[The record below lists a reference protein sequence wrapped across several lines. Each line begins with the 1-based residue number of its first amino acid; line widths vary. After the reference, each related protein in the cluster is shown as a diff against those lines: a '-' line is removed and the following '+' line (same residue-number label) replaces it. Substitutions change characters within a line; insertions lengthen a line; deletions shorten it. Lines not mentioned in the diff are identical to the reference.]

1 MGKSNINILIT
12 LVLLIFC
19 NSLMSQSEGG
29 FGFRRFAN
37 IANLNATSINN
48 SDKNASRR
56 AYVHSTGL
64 YYVWNGSSWE
74 PELSID
80 TLSYSNDTL
89 KISLLRDGVPAK
101 KVRIITGDT
110 LNLYTLS
117 DTITDNTRKVT
128 IKESL
133 EFNALNTYNPGDAIP
148 FQINVSGNEPIGQLW
163 DFGTDSV
170 LIQQS
175 DTEIWL
181 KSNANLGLVTD
192 GYIFFQ
198 GDSVQVSNGSVPLK
212 STMPALVG
220 ITNIAGNPILK
231 SIQGTE
237 TGQVLVWDEPN
248 QYWYPDTIDGGGGGD
263 DWGSQY
269 VQRDSSLTGKGLV
282 SSPLGIKGYGAAA
295 NGKVPSK
302 STGGITWV
310 PIDTSVTNE
319 GLLAIGAVYPPNTGV
334 ITTNT
339 SGSQINLAG
348 SNGFNIITTSTGTNG
363 TLTFKVVPQQIDT
376 FSLLND
382 TLYISLSRD
391 SVPAKKIA
399 LTDLNVN
406 IYNSDGTTTN
416 RTVEVNGPIDWLD
429 ADGDGEF
436 NVSMGDTSSQGNLFV
451 TGIETKIN
459 HTDSDGIST
468 VVADGSGIE
477 ISTTDPN
484 NDNILVQA
492 SGIVELN
499 GDSIVMDDIGL
510 ITELPTILGLTG
522 INTVKKLDGINDGD
536 VITWDSIASVWT
548 SSPSSYVN
556 IYNSNGT
563 VGANRVASLT
573 SNLTF
578 SNNSAAT
585 GERFTVLFD
594 NGISS
599 TNYFEV
605 KEGTGI
611 KLQSSENNIIL
622 EGQTLLGDMLSPTT
636 ITTSQNNYAGLNG
649 GNFGR
654 LSSNASVTISGID
667 NGYSGRILPVFN
679 VSTHA
684 ISFLDQSGS
693 STSENRIELP
703 ADLRLNQNDG
713 AFFIYDSITTRWRLV
728 GTNIGSIYTNS
739 GRMLNGR
746 STNLYVQYMTDTLN
760 DFAIGYFTNGTTDD
774 KTTYGKF
781 GLHMDGDG
789 GFSAAA
795 KETYIKGAG
804 FNLLGTSYIAARQN
818 YFDLYGVDRL
828 TVGGTQN
835 YSQLV
840 GSPTSSYFLLD
851 HGNTE
856 VYNTISLGMK
866 KDNTGIPS
874 NRKDYGFLYQ
884 GGGMT
889 GSDTSAIS
897 VWWGIPQI
905 SDTVSS
911 ITSGNVRA
919 VSSNRGFGVQSLFD
933 YNAGGVAATLK
944 YDWLKVKMGS
954 VASDT
959 TSDGI
964 TFYNGSYEIP
974 NDIPSSA
981 AGDTSV
987 MVWTSPTN
995 SFFMLKS
1002 DFGGGGN
1009 NIYNSNGTTTSNT
1022 RVATI
1027 LETLRFVGTADLG
1040 LDPYPLQVVST
1051 GNEPLI
1057 QLWKGNADSVWLYQS
1072 DVEYHFGSS
1081 THLVVESNDKLSF
1094 QADSIYASTL
1104 EAKTTVRNIIGT
1116 TPGGWLKRLDGDAAS
1131 SGDILQSNGTD
1142 WVVTPLSTAISSSAF
1157 IQNGNSFA
1165 AGAVLGTN
1173 DDNSLSFETN
1183 NVTRATVTSGAST
1196 GGAWTMSNITANTN
1210 TSSDIITLQTNS
1222 TGSPSANFG
1231 QKILFRN
1238 ETSTTDNTDCA
1249 SIEASWLTETHATR
1263 KGQLILNTSI
1273 NGAMSRIAMF
1283 SGNNTPSM
1291 RLGASGLA
1299 TYTDNGISTTS
1310 NYGISSSQ
1318 ASASSISVTNSNVTV
1333 LGGIQLGSSSASTFT
1348 SGTKNAITIVGNYA
1362 PTSGTGLFY
1371 NMSFTP
1377 TINQTGGANGATGAI
1392 IFEPTLTSVG
1402 SKWSALTSATS
1413 NSNAL
1418 FINQTGSSSYSTH
1431 VGAFGFG
1438 STTVPTDK
1446 VEITGNLA
1454 LLTAGNKLKIA
1465 TGANASVG
1473 TSAAMTAGTI
1483 TINTTAVTANSQIFL
1498 THATLG
1504 GTQGILS
1511 VGTVT
1516 AGTSFVIN
1524 SSSATDTG
1532 TVNWLII
1539 N

>member
-101 KVRIITGDT
+101 KVRIVTGDT
-110 LNLYTLS
+110 LNLYTVS

-436 NVSMGDTSSQGNLFV
+436 NVSMGDTSSQGNLFI

-468 VVADGSGIE
+468 VVVDGSGVE

-484 NDNILVQA
+484 NDNILIQA

-510 ITELPTILGLTG
+510 TTELPTILGLTG

-578 SNNSAAT
+578 SNNSATT

-789 GFSAAA
+789 GFSVAA

-804 FNLLGTSYIAARQN
+804 FDLLGTSYIAARQN

-840 GSPTSSYFLLD
+840 GNPTSSYFLMD

-897 VWWGIPQI
+897 VWWGIPQV

-954 VASDT
+954 VANDT

-1027 LETLRFVGTADLG
+1027 LETLRFVGTADSR

-1057 QLWKGNADSVWLYQS
+1057 QLWKGNTDSVWLYQS

-1081 THLVVESNDKLSF
+1081 THLVIESTDKLSLG
-1094 QADSIYASTL
+1094 ADSLLFANAAT
-1104 EAKTTVRNIIGT
+1104 ATKVRSLYGSAATGYLKQITATGT
-1116 TPGGWLKRLDGDAAS
+1116 A

-1142 WVVTPLSTAISSSAF
+1142 LVVTPLSTAISSSAF

-1196 GGAWTMSNITANTN
+1196 GGAWTFTNQTANTN
-1210 TSSDIITLQTNS
+1210 TIQDVFTIRTNS
-1222 TGSPSANFG
+1222 TGSVSAGFG
-1231 QKILFRN
+1231 GGLVFQG
-1238 ETSTTDNTDCA
+1238 ESSTTENREMGVIAPIWSTVTD
-1249 SIEASWLTETHATR
+1249 ATR
-1263 KGQLILNTSI
+1263 LSLLNFYTVSSGTRTLSLQLQPDRFQVQGTGVQYLSSGLSALSGSCNIFNSATGSTSAI
-1273 NGAMSRIAMF
+1273 QISAT
-1283 SGNNTPSM
+1283 GNNTNT
-1291 RLGASGLA
+1291 SGSI
-1299 TYTDNGISTTS
+1299 GSTNFT
-1310 NYGISSSQ
+1310 
-1318 ASASSISVTNSNVTV
+1318 T
-1333 LGGIQLGSSSASTFT
+1333 T
-1348 SGTKNAITIVGNYA
+1348 SGTKYDWRMVSGYA

-1371 NMSFTP
+1371 NLRFSGS
-1377 TINQTGGANGATGAI
+1377 INQTGGANGATGAI
-1392 IFEPTLTSVG
+1392 IFEPTLTSIG

-1498 THATLG
+1498 THASVG

-1511 VGTVT
+1511 VGTIT